1 MLRQV
6 WVLGGYSMFNEP
18 YRADHMMER
27 EQRQRR
33 TLIIGASVTGVSLLG
48 MLIAA
53 LMVWD
58 WAFHDL
64 PPAPGSAAELWS
76 VRLEPSVTVLDTH
89 GDVLAVRGPLYA
101 RAISLEALPAYVPQA
116 FLAIEDQRFYEHGG
130 VDYRG
135 VARALWVNLRTG
147 HSAQGGSTITM
158 QLVKNLI
165 LTPERTLR
173 RKLQEIRIAWE
184 LEENLTKTEIL
195 ELYLNRIYL
204 GARAFGVE
212 AAAHRY
218 FSKPASDLT
227 LAEAAMLAALPK
239 APSRLDPTV
248 NLVAAQARAEQ
259 VLAAMLAAGF
269 ITEEAR
275 AEAVANPGV
284 PVPASLDPQAG
295 VTWGYVFDYAVLEAA
310 RLLPEDVPDL
320 VIRTT
325 IDPALTLAARDSIA
339 GVLDSD
345 GAAVNA
351 SEAAIVLLAPDG
363 AIRAFA
369 GGRDYATSQFNR
381 AIQAQRQP
389 GSAFKPIVFTAA
401 LEAGYDP
408 SSAVWD
414 EPVDLDG
421 WEPENFSGGYRGL
434 VTLQEALRR
443 SINTVAAQVASDVG
457 LGRIVETGHRLGL
470 RSPLPELPAIALG
483 AAEVNLLELTAAYS
497 VFPRDG
503 QRFDPWFIESI
514 ANSRGDILYEHAEA
528 RPAQAITPQVARS
541 MSTMLQDVVLSGT
554 GRRAILGGGR
564 RAGGKTGTSQSFRD
578 AWFIGFTADYTA
590 GVWVGN
596 DDDSPMTNVTGGGLP
611 ATIWQHYMTRVHQ
624 GLPVHALSA
633 PAPRTRSER
642 EERLAA
648 YYSELS
654 GAFDALLAEATP
666 SSAGDP
672 IER

>member
-1 MLRQV
+1 
-6 WVLGGYSMFNEP
+6 MFNEP

-27 EQRQRR
+27 QQRQRR
-33 TLIIGASVTGVSLLG
+33 TLIIGASVTVVSLLG

-53 LMVWD
+53 ALVWN

-101 RAISLEALPAYVPQA
+101 RAVSLDALPAYVPQA
-116 FLAIEDQRFYEHGG
+116 FLAIEDQRFYEHDG

-135 VARALWVNLRTG
+135 VVRALSVNLRAG
-147 HSAQGGSTITM
+147 HSVQGGSTITM

-173 RKLQEIRIAWE
+173 RKLQEIRLAWS

-218 FSKPASDLT
+218 FSKPATDLT

-259 VLAAMLAAGF
+259 VLAAMLEAGF
-269 ITEEAR
+269 ITEEER

-310 RLLPEDVPDL
+310 RLLPDDVPDL

-325 IDPALTLAARDSIA
+325 IDPALTLAARDAIA

-369 GGRDYATSQFNR
+369 GGRDYLVSQFNR

-389 GSAFKPIVFTAA
+389 GSAFKPVVFTAA

-443 SINTVAAQVASDVG
+443 SINTVAVQVADDVG
-457 LGRIVETGHRLGL
+457 LPHIVETGHRLGIA
-470 RSPLPELPAIALG
+470 SPLPELPAIALG
-483 AAEVNLLELTAAYS
+483 AAEVNLLELTAVYS

-514 ANSRGDILYEHAEA
+514 ANSRGEVLYEH
-528 RPAQAITPQVARS
+528 PAIAAPQVITPAIARS
-541 MSTMLQDVVLSGT
+541 MSTMLQDVVISGT
-554 GRRAILGGGR
+554 GHRAALAGGR

-596 DDDSPMTNVTGGGLP
+596 DDDSPMRNVTGGGLP
-611 ATIWQHYMTRVHQ
+611 ATIWQHYMTQVHQ
-624 GLPVHALSA
+624 GIPVHALSA
-633 PAPRTRSER
+633 PAPRARSER

-648 YYSELS
+648 FYSELS
-654 GAFDALLAEATP
+654 GAFDDLLADA
-666 SSAGDP
+666 SSGGGASRD
-672 IER
+672 R

>member
-1 MLRQV
+1 
-6 WVLGGYSMFNEP
+6 MFMEP
-18 YRADHMMER
+18 FRADHMLER

-33 TLIIGASVTGVSLLG
+33 NIIILASALGVTLLAVLV
-48 MLIAA
+48 AA
-53 LMVWD
+53 LLFWN

-64 PPAPGSAAELWS
+64 PPTPATAAELWAT
-76 VRLEPSVTVLDTH
+76 RREPSVTVLDTH

-101 RAISLEALPAYVPQA
+101 RAVALDELPAYLPQA
-116 FLAIEDQRFYEHGG
+116 FLAIEDQRFYEHHG
-130 VDYRG
+130 VDLRG
-135 VARALWVNLRTG
+135 VVRALWTNLRSG
-147 HSAQGGSTITM
+147 RSAQGGSTITM

-165 LTPERTLR
+165 LTPDRHLR
-173 RKLQEIRIAWE
+173 RKLQEVRLAWS
-184 LEENLTKTEIL
+184 LEDNLSKTEIL

-204 GARAFGVE
+204 GARAYGVE

-218 FSKPASDLT
+218 FSKNATDLS

-248 NLVAAQARAEQ
+248 NLEAAQARAAH
-259 VLAAMLAAGF
+259 VLSAMLEAGY
-269 ITEEAR
+269 ITQEDHDEAI
-275 AEAVANPGV
+275 ANPGV
-284 PVPASLDPQAG
+284 PVPASLDPQSG

-310 RLLPEDVPDL
+310 RLLPDSAPDL

-325 IDPALTLAARDSIA
+325 IDPALTLAAREAIE
-339 GVLDSD
+339 GVLTDT
-345 GAAVNA
+345 GEAVDA
-351 SEAAIVLLAPDG
+351 SEAAIVLLAQDG
-363 AIRAFA
+363 AIRAMA
-369 GGRDYATSQFNR
+369 GGRDYLESQFNR

-408 SSAVWD
+408 STAVWD
-414 EPVDLDG
+414 EPVDLEG
-421 WEPENFSGGYRGL
+421 WEPQNFSGGYRGL

-443 SINTVAAQVASDVG
+443 SINTVAVQVANDVG
-457 LGRIVETGHRLGL
+457 LTRIIETGHRLGI

-503 QRFDPWFIESI
+503 HRYDPWFVESI
-514 ANSRGDILYEHAEA
+514 TNSRGDALYEHEA
-528 RPAQAITPQVARS
+528 GDAPVVITEAVARS
-541 MSTMLQDVVLSGT
+541 MSTMLQDVVISGT

-564 RAGGKTGTSQSFRD
+564 AVGGKTGTSQSFRD
-578 AWFIGFTADYTA
+578 AWFIGFTDDYTA

-611 ATIWQHYMTRVHQ
+611 ATIWQRYMTRVHQ
-624 GLPVHALSA
+624 GMPVHALSA

-648 YYSELS
+648 FYSDLS
-654 GAFDALLAEATP
+654 GAFDELLASSAA

-672 IER
+672 PIER

>member
-1 MLRQV
+1 
-6 WVLGGYSMFNEP
+6 MFNEP

-53 LMVWD
+53 LLVWD

-64 PPAPGSAAELWS
+64 PPAPASAAELWS

-101 RAISLEALPAYVPQA
+101 RAVSLEDLPPYLPQA

-135 VARALWVNLRTG
+135 VARALWTNLRAG
-147 HSAQGGSTITM
+147 RSVQGGSTITM

-165 LTPERTLR
+165 LTPDRLLR
-173 RKLQEIRIAWE
+173 RKLQEVRLAWA
-184 LEENLTKTEIL
+184 LEDNLTKTEIL

-218 FSKPASDLT
+218 FSKAATDLT

-248 NLVAAQARAEQ
+248 NLEAAQARAAQ
-259 VLAAMLAAGF
+259 VLAAMLEAGF
-269 ITEEAR
+269 INEDDY
-275 AEAVANPGV
+275 AEAMANPGV

-295 VTWGYVFDYAVLEAA
+295 VNWGYVFDYAVLEAA
-310 RLLPEDVPDL
+310 RLLPDDVPDL

-325 IDPALTLAARDSIA
+325 IDPALTLAARESIA
-339 GVLDSD
+339 GVLDRD
-345 GAAVNA
+345 GEAVNA

-369 GGRDYATSQFNR
+369 GGRDYLTSQFNR
-381 AIQAQRQP
+381 ALQAQRQP

-457 LGRIVETGHRLGL
+457 LGRIVETGHRMGI

-514 ANSRGDILYEHAEA
+514 TNSRGDVLYAHPETPPVRALAPEIA
-528 RPAQAITPQVARS
+528 RP
-541 MSTMLQDVVLSGT
+541 MSTMLQDVVISGT
-554 GRRAILGGGR
+554 GRRAILAGGR
-564 RAGGKTGTSQSFRD
+564 GVGGKTGTSQSFRD
-578 AWFIGFTADYTA
+578 AWFIGFTEDYTA

-596 DDDSPMTNVTGGGLP
+596 DDDSPMRNVTGGGLP

-624 GLPVHALSA
+624 GVPVHALSA

-648 YYSELS
+648 FYSELS
-654 GAFDALLAEATP
+654 GAFDALLEATP
-666 SSAGDP
+666 SPAAGDP
-672 IER
+672 RER

>member
-1 MLRQV
+1 
-6 WVLGGYSMFNEP
+6 MFMEP
-18 YRADHMMER
+18 FRADHMLER

-33 TLIIGASVTGVSLLG
+33 NIIILA
-48 MLIAA
+48 AA
-53 LMVWD
+53 LGVTLLAALISAFLFWN

-64 PPAPGSAAELWS
+64 PPTPQTAAELWAT
-76 VRLEPSVTVLDTH
+76 RREPAVTVLDTN

-101 RAISLEALPAYVPQA
+101 RAVSLDGLPPYLPQA
-116 FLAIEDQRFYEHGG
+116 FLAIEDQRFYEHNG
-130 VDYRG
+130 VDLRG
-135 VARALWVNLRTG
+135 VARALWTNLRSG
-147 HSAQGGSTITM
+147 RSAQGGSTITM

-165 LTPERTLR
+165 LTPDRHLR
-173 RKLQEIRIAWE
+173 RKLQEVRLAWS
-184 LEENLTKTEIL
+184 LEENLSKTEIL

-218 FSKPASDLT
+218 FSKSAADLS

-248 NLVAAQARAEQ
+248 NLEAAQARAAH
-259 VLAAMLAAGF
+259 VLAAMLSAGY
-269 ITEEAR
+269 INQEDHDEAL
-275 AEAVANPGV
+275 ANPGV
-284 PVPASLDPQAG
+284 PVPASLDPQSG

-310 RLLPEDVPDL
+310 RLLPDSAPDL

-325 IDPALTLAARDSIA
+325 IDPALTLAARDAID
-339 GVLDSD
+339 GVLTES
-345 GAAVNA
+345 GEAVNA
-351 SEAAIVLLAPDG
+351 SEAAIVLLAQDG
-363 AIRAFA
+363 AIRAMA
-369 GGRDYATSQFNR
+369 GGRDYLESQFNR
-381 AIQAQRQP
+381 ALQAQRQP

-408 SSAVWD
+408 STAVWD
-414 EPVDLDG
+414 EPVDLEG
-421 WEPENFSGGYRGL
+421 WEPQNFSGGYRGL

-443 SINTVAAQVASDVG
+443 SINTVAVQVANDVG
-457 LGRIVETGHRLGL
+457 LPRIIETGHRLGI

-503 QRFDPWFIESI
+503 HRFDPWFVESI
-514 ANSRGDILYEHAEA
+514 TNSRGDVLYQHEVTDAPAVLNEA
-528 RPAQAITPQVARS
+528 VAQS
-541 MSTMLQDVVLSGT
+541 MSTMLQDVVISGT
-554 GRRAILGGGR
+554 GRRAILAGGR
-564 RAGGKTGTSQSFRD
+564 GVGGKTGTSQSFRD
-578 AWFIGFTADYTA
+578 GWFIGFTDDFTA

-611 ATIWQHYMTRVHQ
+611 ATIWQRFMTRVHQ
-624 GLPVHALSA
+624 GVPVHALSA

-648 YYSELS
+648 FYSDLS
-654 GAFDALLAEATP
+654 DAFDELLVS

-672 IER
+672 PSER